1 MKKKELHDVLF
12 TTEYSEGIAYL
23 TDEQASGFQSDFR
36 YVVDYFIQMRKNGMY
51 KGPDEHVEHIREVL
65 QLLSVLADD
74 RRFWELAEDIQ
85 KEQGI
90 RTMSEALDRI
100 EQPGIEQGE
109 EKMAKLVRLLLA
121 EGRYEDALRA
131 ATDKQERE
139 KLFQEFAVDNRME

>member
-1 MKKKELHDVLF
+1 M
-12 TTEYSEGIAYL
+12 
-23 TDEQASGFQSDFR
+23 
-36 YVVDYFIQMRKNGMY
+36 DYFIQMRKNGMY

-65 QLLSVLADD
+65 QLLLVLADD

-85 KEQGI
+85 KGEGI
-90 RTMSEALDRI
+90 RTMGEALDRI
-100 EQPGIEQGE
+100 EQRGIEQGIEQGE

-139 KLFQEFAVDNRME
+139 KLFQEFAVDNRMEEGRRYQNGLAPSLLP

>member
-1 MKKKELHDVLF
+1 
-12 TTEYSEGIAYL
+12 
-23 TDEQASGFQSDFR
+23 
-36 YVVDYFIQMRKNGMY
+36 MY

-65 QLLSVLADD
+65 QLLLVLADD

-85 KEQGI
+85 KGEGI
-90 RTMSEALDRI
+90 RTMGEALDRI
-100 EQPGIEQGE
+100 EQRGIEQGIEQGE

-139 KLFQEFAVDNRME
+139 KLFQEFAVDNRMEEGRRYQNGLAPSLLP

>member
-1 MKKKELHDVLF
+1 M
-12 TTEYSEGIAYL
+12 
-23 TDEQASGFQSDFR
+23 
-36 YVVDYFIQMRKNGMY
+36 DYFIQLRKNGMY

-139 KLFQEFAVDNRME
+139 KLFQEFAVDNRMEEGRRYQNGLAPSLLP

>member
-1 MKKKELHDVLF
+1 M
-12 TTEYSEGIAYL
+12 
-23 TDEQASGFQSDFR
+23 
-36 YVVDYFIQMRKNGMY
+36 DYFIQLRKNGMY

-85 KEQGI
+85 KGEGI